1 MVFRGKEITF
11 NAIEFGLSNGDRK
24 KTTSMF
30 NNPNIAGTRTFRDNL
45 QKYPLVNSKLR
56 LIGLIVSLKI
66 LKGTK
71 IKVLTKKI
79 IIDIF
84 IKNMYFIYLYDFSAN
99 ILIRHKTIF
108 LLSIISHKSGNTFQ
122 LQTHKDQQTNAKQ
135 EKYTAL
141 S

>member
-79 IIDIF
+79 IIDIAKSSPNKILY
-84 IKNMYFIYLYDFSAN
+84 IKNN
-99 ILIRHKTIF
+99 VNGKEP
-108 LLSIISHKSGNTFQ
+108 LL
-122 LQTHKDQQTNAKQ
+122 
-135 EKYTAL
+135 
-141 S
+141 